1 MNSHNSPRSGPLP
14 AIQDKIKSVSF
25 QTLGC
30 KLNRS
35 ETDAIAAEFAAR
47 GYRLVPFKEP
57 ADLAVINT
65 CTVTG
70 EADAKSRQAI
80 SRAARLSGAKWVVAM
95 GCYTQM
101 HAGEAAAID
110 GVDVVLGSGNK
121 FDVLSLVDE
130 LPQATADGPLVLV
143 TPYGEQRQF
152 DDTPFISATSR
163 TRAFLKVQDGCDF
176 ACSYCIIPSARG
188 GSRSR
193 PLESCLREARQLV
206 ARGYTEA
213 VLTGVNIGDW
223 RAGESRFDDLLDAI
237 SRVEGLRRIRV
248 SSIEPN
254 LVTRRTLALMAE
266 RDNICPHL
274 HIPLQHSSDK
284 VLKAMRRRYTWDDYQ
299 RLAQLALE
307 TVPDLAIGADVITGF
322 PGETEEDFEH
332 LARALSDLPAAY
344 YHIFRY
350 SEREGTLATALAG
363 RVEPPERKRRSD
375 ILRQIGERRRAEYA
389 RGYLRQTRPVLF
401 ESEASEGVWSGLTDN
416 YLRVLAPATD
426 DLSARYMPVTLTRF
440 SGGIVTGK
448 LAA

>member
-1 MNSHNSPRSGPLP
+1 MP
-14 AIQDKIKSVSF
+14 AIQDEIKSVSF

-47 GYRLVPFKEP
+47 GYRLVPFREP

-80 SRAARLSGAKWVVAM
+80 SQAARHSGAKKVVAM

-101 HAGEAAAID
+101 HPSSAAAID

-121 FDVLSLVDE
+121 FDVLALVDK
-130 LPQATADGPLVLV
+130 LPQATEAGPLVLV
-143 TPYGEQRQF
+143 TPMGEQRQF
-152 DDTPFISATSR
+152 DDTPFIAATSR

-176 ACSYCIIPSARG
+176 TCSYCIIPAARG
-188 GSRSR
+188 PSRSR
-193 PLESCLREARQLV
+193 PLDSCLHEARQLV
-206 ARGYTEA
+206 ERGYTEA

-223 RAGESRFDDLLDAI
+223 REGASRFDDLLDAI
-237 SRVEGLRRIRV
+237 SQVEGLRRIRI

-254 LVTRRTLALMAE
+254 LVTRRTLALMAG

-274 HIPLQHSSDK
+274 HIPLQHSSNK
-284 VLKAMRRRYTWDDYQ
+284 VLRAMQRRYSWDDYQ
-299 RLAQLALE
+299 RTVRLAMD

-332 LARALSDLPAAY
+332 LAQALGDLPAAY

-363 RVEPPERKRRSD
+363 TVEPAERKRRSQL
-375 ILRQIGERRRAEYA
+375 LRQIGERRRADYA
-389 RGYLRQTRPVLF
+389 RGYLHQTRPVLF

-416 YLRVLAPATD
+416 YLRVQAPALG
-426 DLSARYMPVTLTRF
+426 DLSAQYLPVTLTRLK
-440 SGGIVTGK
+440 GGIVTGK